1 MWISG
6 TVSQCA
12 MTKLH
17 NVYMPWTGLLPLTN
31 IERSPTLS
39 PGLRLKHGQIGGP
52 LSGASR
58 VLEFIDAAEVATLPQ
73 QVMALFESAVG
84 EFGFHAYIM
93 AGIPTSD
100 VSFDRVT
107 IANGWPAEWF
117 DLYVRD
123 NLCAVDPIP
132 RHALTTVHPFLW
144 SEALYDREAD
154 SAARRVMERAMDFRF
169 NSGFC
174 IPIHYEAATAAV
186 SMAGDR
192 PYITDETKRA
202 LHIIG
207 LYSHTR
213 IRSLVRKKQPA
224 RLLSNNEAEV
234 LRWAA
239 IGKTAWE
246 TESIY

>member
-1 MWISG
+1 MANLADPHLG
-6 TVSQCA
+6 
-12 MTKLH
+12 
-17 NVYMPWTGLLPLTN
+17 
-31 IERSPTLS
+31 R
-39 PGLRLKHGQIGGP
+39 
-52 LSGASR
+52 R

-73 QVMALFESAVG
+73 QVMTLFEAAVG

-100 VSFDRVT
+100 VSLDRVT
-107 IANGWPAEWF
+107 LANGWPAEWF
-117 DLYVRD
+117 DVYVRD

-132 RHALTTVHPFLW
+132 RHALTTVQPFLW
-144 SEALYDREAD
+144 SEARYDRDTD
-154 SAARRVMERAMDFRF
+154 SGARGVMERALDFRF

-174 IPIHYEAATAAV
+174 IPIHYDASTAAV

-207 LYSHTR
+207 LYSHSR
-213 IRSLVRKKQPA
+213 IRSLGHKPA
-224 RLLSNNEAEV
+224 RSLSNNEAEV

-239 IGKTAWE
+239 VGKTAWE
-246 TESIY
+246 TSVIMNIGERKVRFLLTEAQRKLNAANRTAAVVQALVKGEIKL